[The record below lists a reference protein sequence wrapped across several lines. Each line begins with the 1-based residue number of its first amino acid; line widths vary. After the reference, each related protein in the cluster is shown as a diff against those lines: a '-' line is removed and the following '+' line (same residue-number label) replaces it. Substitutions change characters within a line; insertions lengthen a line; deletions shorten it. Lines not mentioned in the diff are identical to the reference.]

1 MINGIEVMMT
11 SGKNVFCQQKG
22 YQIVLSIPP
31 KPSGLVHITLGA
43 AANRKK
49 EEGDL
54 SISF

>member
-1 MINGIEVMMT
+1 MT